1 MHAQQYPNY
10 KTDNMQYSFTNIKK
24 MEPLLDM
31 RIQEWTNKLDEKFV
45 KTGEAFDFSWWAV

>member
-10 KTDNMQYSFTNIKK
+10 ITDKMQYSFTNIKK

-45 KTGEAFDFSWWAV
+45 KSGEAFDFSWWAV